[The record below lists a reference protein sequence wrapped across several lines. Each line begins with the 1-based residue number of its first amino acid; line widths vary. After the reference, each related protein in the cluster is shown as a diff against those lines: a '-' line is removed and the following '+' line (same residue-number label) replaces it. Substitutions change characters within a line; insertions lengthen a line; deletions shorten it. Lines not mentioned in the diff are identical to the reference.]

1 MIVYRQLAMIPVEI
15 IYSPERERCI
25 ILRRGY
31 ETKLF
36 LNLSA
41 AIRYA
46 RGMGWLNEDQ
56 AHEARE
62 TAQKTIFSYDR
73 RQYTFDDKN
82 HLSMNKRRVIKSIL
96 CMDDP
101 SAGDESFLVN
111 AVNQTAKRFLRENIN
126 FEIN

>member
-15 IYSPERERCI
+15 IYSPERELCI
-25 ILRRGY
+25 ILRR
-31 ETKLF
+31 EHEIKSF

-41 AIRYA
+41 AIMYA
-46 RGMGWLNEDQ
+46 RVMGWLNEDQ

-73 RQYTFDDKN
+73 RQYTIDDKI

-96 CMDDP
+96 CVDDP
-101 SAGDESFLVN
+101 SARDESFIVN
-111 AVNQTAKRFLRENIN
+111 SVNQTAKRFLRENIN